1 MGYSETP
8 MKGFTMPPEYM
19 TYNMNAKE
27 RAALKRKVVIT
38 ITTYVAIKVAVYY
51 GIHKLVKYASESN

>member
-8 MKGFTMPPEYM
+8 MKGFTMPHEYKHQL
-19 TYNMNAKE
+19 NDKE

>member
-1 MGYSETP
+1 

>member
-1 MGYSETP
+1 
-8 MKGFTMPPEYM
+8 MKGFTMPHEYKHQL
-19 TYNMNAKE
+19 NDKE

-38 ITTYVAIKVAVYY
+38 ITTYVAIKIACYY